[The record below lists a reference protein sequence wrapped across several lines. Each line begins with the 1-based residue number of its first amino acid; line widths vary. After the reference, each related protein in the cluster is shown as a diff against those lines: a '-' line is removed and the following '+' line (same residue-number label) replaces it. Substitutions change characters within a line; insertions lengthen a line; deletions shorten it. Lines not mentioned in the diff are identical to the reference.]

1 MFCTGVFFHSNTRL
15 FKLFVVIDGSWDFD
29 RGVPIDNNIVIEI
42 LDHGAEFYR
51 YSTDIDF
58 IIRGLMDLR

>member
-1 MFCTGVFFHSNTRL
+1 
-15 FKLFVVIDGSWDFD
+15 VVIDGSWDFD